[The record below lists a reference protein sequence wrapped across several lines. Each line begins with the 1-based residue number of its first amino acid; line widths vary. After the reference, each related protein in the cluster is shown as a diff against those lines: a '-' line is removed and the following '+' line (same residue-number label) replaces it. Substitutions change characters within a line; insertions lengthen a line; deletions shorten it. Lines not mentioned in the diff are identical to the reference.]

1 MKKTSNESSSK
12 VDRKT
17 IERNRRIHMKALCF
31 KLASLIPPHH
41 LKHTKDMISQQDQL
55 DIAASYIKNLREK
68 LEKLKGKKEEAMK
81 LKETNTSNNNLQA
94 GTENNM
100 FMASNLP
107 LLELRDL
114 GSSIEV
120 MLISGL
126 NRNFMLYEVISV
138 LEEEGAEV
146 VSASFSTVGDKIFH
160 TVHAQVKISRVGVE
174 TTRVYQRLHDLI
186 APLRS
191 WEYF

>member
-1 MKKTSNESSSK
+1 
-12 VDRKT
+12 
-17 IERNRRIHMKALCF
+17 
-31 KLASLIPPHH
+31 
-41 LKHTKDMISQQDQL
+41 MISQQDQL

-68 LEKLKGKKEEAMK
+68 LEKLKEKKEEAMK
-81 LKETNTSNNNLQA
+81 LKETINNGYNNNSNNQV
-94 GTENNM
+94 GIMDNM

-138 LEEEGAEV
+138 LEQEGAEV

-160 TVHAQVKISRVGVE
+160 TVHAQVII
-174 TTRVYQRLHDLI
+174 Y
-186 APLRS
+186 
-191 WEYF
+191 

>member
-1 MKKTSNESSSK
+1 
-12 VDRKT
+12 
-17 IERNRRIHMKALCF
+17 
-31 KLASLIPPHH
+31 
-41 LKHTKDMISQQDQL
+41 
-55 DIAASYIKNLREK
+55 
-68 LEKLKGKKEEAMK
+68 MK
-81 LKETNTSNNNLQA
+81 LKETINNGYNNNSNNQV
-94 GTENNM
+94 GIMDNM

-138 LEEEGAEV
+138 LEQEGAEV

-160 TVHAQVKISRVGVE
+160 TVHAQVII
-174 TTRVYQRLHDLI
+174 Y
-186 APLRS
+186 
-191 WEYF
+191 